1 MTFHSLSP
9 HILSVISP
17 FSVLFSS
24 CCWRLAQTLLLGAIL
39 TRGKIT
45 VTGILRTLGLSLNKS
60 YSKYHRVL
68 NKLDWSPRIG
78 AHILLKMLLELL
90 GNERF
95 VFLIDETLERRKG
108 GQIRAKG
115 YYRDAVRSS
124 RSQVVKTSGLI
135 VF

>member
-9 HILSVISP
+9 HILSAISP
-17 FSVLFSS
+17 FSVQFSS
-24 CCWRLAQTLLLGAIL
+24 CSWQIAQTLLLGAIL

-45 VTGILRTLGLSLNKS
+45 VTEILRTLGLSLNKS

-68 NKLDWSPRIG
+68 NRLDWSPRTG
-78 AHILLKMLLELL
+78 AHILLKMFLELIE
-90 GNERF
+90 NAKI

-108 GQIRAKG
+108 RRIRAKG

-124 RSQVVKTSGLI
+124 RFVRWYAL
-135 VF
+135 